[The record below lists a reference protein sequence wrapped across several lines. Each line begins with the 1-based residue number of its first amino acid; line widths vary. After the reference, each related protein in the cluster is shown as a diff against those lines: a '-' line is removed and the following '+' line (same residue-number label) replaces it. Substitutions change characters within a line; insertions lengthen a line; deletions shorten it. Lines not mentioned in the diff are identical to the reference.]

1 MSNSYKSFYLRDILN
16 TIDRV
21 AVDIMMVP
29 CFGEKKPD
37 GTLATLAEISNHN
50 SLIAMHNEGI
60 REMAK
65 MLKDALQGE
74 EDTDD

>member
-1 MSNSYKSFYLRDILN
+1 MANEYKSFYLKDILN
-16 TIDRV
+16 RIDEV

-29 CFGEKKPD
+29 CFSEKKPD
-37 GTLATLAEISNHN
+37 GTLATLAEVSNHN

-65 MLKDALQGE
+65 MLKARLAQ
-74 EDTDD
+74 EDENDD

>member
-1 MSNSYKSFYLRDILN
+1 MANEYKSFYLKDVEDI
-16 TIDRV
+16 IDRV

-29 CFGEKKPD
+29 VFSEKKSD
-37 GTLATLAEISNHN
+37 GTLATLSEISAHN

-65 MLKDALQGE
+65 MLKDALRGD
-74 EDTDD
+74 EDG